1 MRSCGIGYANL
12 KKAMRTETSEDFG
25 VSFSRVDRLLLAC
38 FGLLA
43 VGAACFTVR
52 QESFLLQMVSIA
64 TGTICLLSIFLS
76 YRMMVPFVLRITH
89 TDMLR
94 ISRPFYVWLCCGIL
108 MVCMSD
114 PFLELFTGRT
124 GALLQVTLTILS
136 AGFVIEHFR
145 NGRTRYLFLSAG
157 AVGVVLGLSAFGVC
171 AFVLLLV
178 IPLSVRRML
187 CLELESGDGPVDI
200 EPKWV
205 FERLISPS
213 ALSGVRIVMA
223 VCLALGAAASI
234 SAKMLVSGKGI
245 RYLGDGFA
253 PEWLCGLSSDGVATL
268 IIVAIIPSFLV
279 LNRVRAA
286 TDTMRLLDFVEQFRY
301 FAVAGVLGAFLLLGD
316 DALRRMQVPIVVDA
330 RYGILGT
337 AIGGFSF
344 LMSVMVMVVDV
355 WCRVPRNAQQSCV
368 GRKDPVSRFCRLV
381 LMLAPVVLVGVAAF
395 LRVRHAM

>member
-1 MRSCGIGYANL
+1 M
-12 KKAMRTETSEDFG
+12 
-25 VSFSRVDRLLLAC
+25 
-38 FGLLA
+38 
-43 VGAACFTVR
+43 
-52 QESFLLQMVSIA
+52 
-64 TGTICLLSIFLS
+64 
-76 YRMMVPFVLRITH
+76 
-89 TDMLR
+89 
-94 ISRPFYVWLCCGIL
+94 
-108 MVCMSD
+108 
-114 PFLELFTGRT
+114 
-124 GALLQVTLTILS
+124 
-136 AGFVIEHFR
+136 
-145 NGRTRYLFLSAG
+145 
-157 AVGVVLGLSAFGVC
+157 
-171 AFVLLLV
+171 
-178 IPLSVRRML
+178 
-187 CLELESGDGPVDI
+187 
-200 EPKWV
+200 
-205 FERLISPS
+205 
-213 ALSGVRIVMA
+213 
-223 VCLALGAAASI
+223 GAAASI

-268 IIVAIIPSFLV
+268 IIVAIIPSLLV

-355 WCRVPRNAQQSCV
+355 WCRVPRNARQSRV
-368 GRKDPVSRFCRLV
+368 GRKNPVSRFCRLV